1 MKSAI
6 KKKKNRESKRVWK
19 KKERRVERIDCVL
32 SNVVREDLEKTKS
45 EPCPKGNEGISQ
57 AIQLK
62 EMFSRQRD

>member
-1 MKSAI
+1 M
-6 KKKKNRESKRVWK
+6 
-19 KKERRVERIDCVL
+19 ERIDCVL